1 MIATI
6 PGCGTERTRR
16 LAARL
21 VSLPAFGFPASSS
34 SSSSSSS
41 TLTGISTDL
50 STGEQDRAR
59 HPGEH
64 AAGGEAHRGQDDEA
78 AAIAGDRGAS
88 PEGGARLRRP
98 PPFFLLTNVGRR
110 SARLLAPA
118 RPRRSLSRAPLADDE
133 KIVTH

>member
-1 MIATI
+1 M
-6 PGCGTERTRR
+6 
-16 LAARL
+16 
-21 VSLPAFGFPASSS
+21 
-34 SSSSSSS
+34 
-41 TLTGISTDL
+41 DL

>member
-16 LAARL
+16 LGR
-21 VSLPAFGFPASSS
+21 VWSLAFGFPASSS
-34 SSSSSSS
+34 SSSSSS
-41 TLTGISTDL
+41 LTGISPDS

-78 AAIAGDRGAS
+78 AAIAGDRGAA
-88 PEGGARLRRP
+88 PEGGARPRRP
-98 PPFFLLTNVGRR
+98 PPFFWFKNVGRR